1 MQEILGAFGVD
12 WRLVSVQI
20 FNFLILIGVLWYF
33 LYTPV
38 LRIISERE
46 QKLKKGVED
55 ADKAAEA
62 LKEADAEKTTILKE
76 AHVEASHIVERG
88 TRHAEDKEKEIIA
101 EAQAKAAREI
111 ERAKENAEELKARAL
126 KESEAEIARMAILAA
141 EKVLQKELSQ

>member
-1 MQEILGAFGVD
+1 MLETLQAFGVD

-20 FNFLILIGVLWYF
+20 FNFLILIGVLSYF

-46 QKLKKGVED
+46 QKIKKGVED
-55 ADKAAEA
+55 ANKAEQA
-62 LKEADAEKTTILKE
+62 LKEADAEKTNILKE

-101 EAQAKAAREI
+101 EAQAKATREI
-111 ERAKENAEELKARAL
+111 ERAKENAEEIKTRAL
-126 KESEAEIARMAILAA
+126 KNSEAEIAQMAILAA
-141 EKVLQKELSQ
+141 EKVLKTELSK